1 MATAPNLDPPAVAEL
16 AGRLRDNV
24 AGAVKAP
31 PDVIRDVLVALLAEG
46 HVLIEDN
53 PGVGK
58 TALARALAR
67 SIDAEFARVQCTA
80 DLLPADVV
88 GTNVF
93 NQREGKFEFRPGPV
107 FANVVLVDEINRA
120 SPKTQS
126 GLLECMQE
134 RHVTVDK
141 HTHDLARP
149 FIVLATQNPI
159 EYEGTYPLPEAQLD
173 RFMVRV
179 SLGYPS
185 VEDEKDMLADH
196 SEHDRVLDLEPVTG
210 VGEVLAAQ
218 EAVAAVHGSDALRR
232 YIVSVLDATRADPRV
247 ELGASPRAGLML
259 FRAAKALAAL
269 AGRDH
274 ALPDD
279 VQALAPAVLTHRLLL
294 APEAAGDDRRRSC
307 GTRSSGCRRCD
318 GAGRGPEAVTR
329 AAAAAVLA
337 AALVLAAL
345 LFDTASLLVPAVGI
359 GLLALGSALWVRLA
373 AHGAGIRR
381 VPGPPTV
388 EEEQPYPLRLE
399 LRRACCRRPEASCAT
414 RCSPSHCRWAPPR
427 RPRCGS
433 TCASRAG
440 ASG

>member
-1 MATAPNLDPPAVAEL
+1 MATVPELDPPAVAEL
-16 AGRLRDNV
+16 ASRLRENV
-24 AGAVKAP
+24 SRAVKAP
-31 PDVIRDVLVALLAEG
+31 DDVVRDLLVALLAEG

-67 SIDAEFARVQCTA
+67 SVDAEFARVQCTA
-80 DLLPADVV
+80 DLLPADVM

-93 NQREGKFEFRPGPV
+93 NQREGRFEFRPGPV

-134 RHVTVDK
+134 RQVTVDK
-141 HTHDLARP
+141 HSHDLARP

-185 VEDEKDMLADH
+185 REQERDMLEQH
-196 SEHDRVLDLEPVTG
+196 SGHDRVLDLEPVTD

-218 EAVAAVHGSDALRR
+218 ATVAAVHGSDALRR
-232 YIVSVLDATRADPRV
+232 YVVGVLEATRADPRV

-259 FRAAKALAAL
+259 FRGAKALAAL
-269 AGRDH
+269 ERRDH

-279 VQALAPAVLTHRLLL
+279 VQALAPSVLTHRLLL
-294 APEAAGDDRRRSC
+294 APGVAGDDRS
-307 GTRSSGCRRCD
+307 
-318 GAGRGPEAVTR
+318 AV
-329 AAAAAVLA
+329 VQD
-337 AALVLAAL
+337 ALER
-345 LFDTASLLVPAVGI
+345 VPA
-359 GLLALGSALWVRLA
+359 L
-373 AHGAGIRR
+373 
-381 VPGPPTV
+381 
-388 EEEQPYPLRLE
+388 
-399 LRRACCRRPEASCAT
+399 
-414 RCSPSHCRWAPPR
+414 
-427 RPRCGS
+427 
-433 TCASRAG
+433 
-440 ASG
+440 

>member
-1 MATAPNLDPPAVAEL
+1 MSTLPDLDPPAVQEL
-16 AGRLRDNV
+16 GARLRANV
-24 AGAVKAP
+24 ARAVKAP
-31 PDVIRDVLVALLAEG
+31 EEASRDVLIALLADG
-46 HVLIEDN
+46 HVLIEDY

-67 SIDAEFARVQCTA
+67 SIDAEYARVQCTA

-93 NQREGKFEFRPGPV
+93 NQRENRFEFRPGPV
-107 FANVVLVDEINRA
+107 FANVVLVDEVNRA

-141 HTHDLARP
+141 HTHELARP

-185 VEDEKDMLADH
+185 VEDETDMLEAH
-196 SEHDRVLDLEPVTG
+196 AEHDRVLDLGAVAE

-218 EAVAAVHGSDALRR
+218 TAAAAVHGSEALRR
-232 YIVSVLDATRADPRV
+232 YIVAVLDATRADPRV

-269 AGRDH
+269 DGRDH

-279 VQALAPAVLTHRLLL
+279 VQALAPTVLTHRLLL
-294 APEAAGDDRRRSC
+294 APDSASDDR
-307 GTRSSGCRRCD
+307 
-318 GAGRGPEAVTR
+318 
-329 AAAAAVLA
+329 AAVVRD
-337 AALVLAAL
+337 AL
-345 LFDTASLLVPAVGI
+345 DRVPA
-359 GLLALGSALWVRLA
+359 L
-373 AHGAGIRR
+373 
-381 VPGPPTV
+381 
-388 EEEQPYPLRLE
+388 
-399 LRRACCRRPEASCAT
+399 
-414 RCSPSHCRWAPPR
+414 
-427 RPRCGS
+427 
-433 TCASRAG
+433 
-440 ASG
+440 

>member
-24 AGAVKAP
+24 AKAVKAP
-31 PDVIRDVLVALLAEG
+31 EGTVREVLVALLAEG

-67 SIDAEFARVQCTA
+67 SVDAEYARVQCTA

-196 SEHDRVLDLEPVTG
+196 SAHDRVLDLEPVTA

-232 YIVSVLDATRADPRV
+232 YIVSVLDATRADSRV

-269 AGRDH
+269 DGRDH

-294 APEAAGDDRRRSC
+294 APEAAGDDR
-307 GTRSSGCRRCD
+307 
-318 GAGRGPEAVTR
+318 
-329 AAAAAVLA
+329 AAVVRD
-337 AALVLAAL
+337 ALER
-345 LFDTASLLVPAVGI
+345 VPA
-359 GLLALGSALWVRLA
+359 L
-373 AHGAGIRR
+373 
-381 VPGPPTV
+381 
-388 EEEQPYPLRLE
+388 
-399 LRRACCRRPEASCAT
+399 
-414 RCSPSHCRWAPPR
+414 
-427 RPRCGS
+427 
-433 TCASRAG
+433 
-440 ASG
+440 

>member
-1 MATAPNLDPPAVAEL
+1 MATTPQLDPAAVAEL
-16 AGRLRDNV
+16 AERLRVNLGR
-24 AGAVKAP
+24 AIKAP
-31 PDVIRDVLVALLAEG
+31 EQVIRDVLVALLAEG

-58 TALARALAR
+58 TALARSVAR
-67 SIDAEFARVQCTA
+67 SVDAEFARVQCTA

-88 GTNVF
+88 GTSVF
-93 NQREGKFEFRPGPV
+93 NQREARFEFRPGPV

-134 RHVTVDK
+134 RHVTVDN

-149 FIVLATQNPI
+149 FVVVATQNPI

-185 VEDEKDMLADH
+185 PEAESDMLANH
-196 SEHDRVLDLEPVTG
+196 SDHDRVLDLDPVTE

-218 EAVAAVHGSDALRR
+218 AAVAAVHGSDVLRR
-232 YIVSVLDATRADPRV
+232 YVVELIGATRADPRV

-269 AGRDH
+269 QGRDH

-279 VQALAPAVLTHRLLL
+279 VQALAPSVLTHRLLL
-294 APEAAGDDRRRSC
+294 APEAAGGD
-307 GTRSSGCRRCD
+307 
-318 GAGRGPEAVTR
+318 R
-329 AAAAAVLA
+329 AAVVAD
-337 AALVLAAL
+337 ALDRV
-345 LFDTASLLVPAVGI
+345 
-359 GLLALGSALWVRLA
+359 SAL
-373 AHGAGIRR
+373 
-381 VPGPPTV
+381 
-388 EEEQPYPLRLE
+388 
-399 LRRACCRRPEASCAT
+399 
-414 RCSPSHCRWAPPR
+414 
-427 RPRCGS
+427 
-433 TCASRAG
+433 
-440 ASG
+440 